1 MTRFAAV
8 IIISVLAGCNEA
20 PEHGLLTWMSEVR
33 QQAHAL
39 PGELPPRPP
48 LKEFQYEVADRL
60 DPFDM
65 RRIAN
70 TLSTDPDVSGS
81 APDTRRSREPLES
94 FPLDNLRLVGSLH
107 RQGQVVALV
116 EADKVIY
123 QVKVGS
129 HLGPDMGKVI
139 SIGEGS
145 IELEEMVQ
153 DAGNRWSSRRARLV
167 MQEKR

>member
-1 MTRFAAV
+1 
-8 IIISVLAGCNEA
+8 
-20 PEHGLLTWMSEVR
+20 
-33 QQAHAL
+33 
-39 PGELPPRPP
+39 
-48 LKEFQYEVADRL
+48 
-60 DPFDM
+60 M
-65 RRIAN
+65 RKIAN
-70 TLSTDPDVSGS
+70 TLSTDLDVSGL

-94 FPLDNLRLVGSLH
+94 FPLENLRLVGSLR
-107 RQGQVVALV
+107 RQGRVVALV